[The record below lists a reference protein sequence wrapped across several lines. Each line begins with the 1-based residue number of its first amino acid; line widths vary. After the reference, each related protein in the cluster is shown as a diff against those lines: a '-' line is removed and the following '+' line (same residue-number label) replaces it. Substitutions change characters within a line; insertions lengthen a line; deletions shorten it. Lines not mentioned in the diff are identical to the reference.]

1 MKTLNKSVF
10 NKKERPIKILQF
22 GEGNFLRC
30 FIEWII
36 QHMNNEGV
44 INSDVC
50 VVQPLEFG
58 RVDALKEQ
66 DGLYTVILEGLNEGK
81 SISQK
86 EVIDVIGDLINPYT
100 EYDKYLKYAQ
110 STDLK
115 YVISNTTEAGI
126 TLDETDTDFSKTP
139 KTYPGK
145 LLALL
150 KARYDFFGGSKE
162 SALNLI
168 PCELIDYNGENLKH
182 TLVELA
188 KIKGFDEKFISW
200 LSCDCHY
207 FNTLVDR
214 IVPGYPRDDVQR
226 FQEEL
231 GYVDNNMVK
240 GEIFHLWVIED
251 HHSLQ
256 EEFPCDK
263 ASLNVKFVESF
274 KPYKERKVKILN
286 GSHTCM
292 VPVSYLYGID
302 TVRETMENEVM
313 NKFVRKF
320 IFDEVVP
327 TINLPHDDMVNFA
340 NSVLERYLNPYVR
353 HELMSIAL
361 NSITKYKTRILPSVI
376 ENLEKRIFP
385 KCALFSLS
393 SLICFYFGSRGEEK
407 INLSDNKEF
416 LDLFE
421 EYKSKYDGT
430 KESCD
435 LIVRDFLGMINHW
448 EYDFSK
454 HEDVVEYVSNYT
466 YLILKDGMKVVLEE
480 FVNEIK

>member
-1 MKTLNKSVF
+1 MKTLNSSLI
-10 NKKERPIKILQF
+10 KKNTRPIKILQF

-30 FIEWII
+30 FVEWIVA
-36 QHMNNEGV
+36 HMNKAQV
-44 INSDVC
+44 LNSNVC
-50 VVQPLEFG
+50 IVQPLDFG

-66 DGLYTVILEGLNEGK
+66 DGLYTVILEGLENGK

-100 EYDKYLKYAQ
+100 EYQKYLDYAK
-110 STDLK
+110 SVDLK

-126 TLDETDTDFSKTP
+126 TLDVTDIDFSKTP

-145 LLALL
+145 LLAFL
-150 KARYDFFGGSKE
+150 KVRYDYFNGSKE
-162 SALNLI
+162 SALNII
-168 PCELIDYNGENLKH
+168 PCELIDYNGENLKN
-182 TLVELA
+182 TLIELA
-188 KIKGFDEKFISW
+188 KVAGFDDEFISW
-200 LSCDCHY
+200 LSEDCHY

-214 IVPGYPRDDVQR
+214 IVPGYPRDDVER
-226 FQEEL
+226 FQAEL

-251 HHSLQ
+251 HHNLQ
-256 EEFPCDK
+256 KDFPCDK
-263 ASLNVKFVESF
+263 AGLNVKFVESF

-313 NKFVRKF
+313 NKFVKEF
-320 IFDEVVP
+320 IFNEVVP
-327 TINLPHDDMVNFA
+327 TINLPHDDMVEFA
-340 NSVLERYLNPYVR
+340 ESVLERYLNPYVR

-376 ENLEKRIFP
+376 ENLEKGVFP

-393 SLICFYFGSRGEEK
+393 SLICFYFGKRGDKEIK
-407 INLSDNKEF
+407 LSDNPEF
-416 LDLFE
+416 MELFKG
-421 EYKSKYDGT
+421 YVNRFDGT
-430 KESCD
+430 KNSSD
-435 LIVRDFLGMINHW
+435 AIVKDFLSMKDHW
-448 EYDFSK
+448 EFDFNQYP
-454 HEDVVEYVSNYT
+454 EVVEFVCNYT
-466 YLILKDGMKVVLEE
+466 YLILTKTMKVVLEE
-480 FVNEIK
+480 FVDEIK